1 MKENRE
7 VTDTNVEDIEEALE
21 KLSTG
26 KKIKLYELLRT
37 FKKEGIENF
46 VTTRKKYVDVIL
58 SDYKRVLK
66 ENEELLQEKINNQKI
81 IALAQNDMLDYQAG
95 FEDGKNRRT
104 SAVQSIIENQ
114 QYYIFQKQI
123 EKYERHIEKL
133 QKENEG
139 LNNRC
144 RNLDTEAQAYLE
156 ELAGDNTL
164 TRRTIKQ
171 LQEENEELKEKE
183 NKIYKEVQENLA
195 FEKFLIVKERK
206 PDLFN
211 QGRFY
216 ISQIIYDILND
227 VQNPEGIHKENKCIQ
242 YIDYIPVQKV
252 KDNIKKLEIKKE
264 KARGERNIL
273 ERFAIEKSINSLQEL
288 LEKRK

>member
-171 LQEENEELKEKE
+171 LQEENEELNYKLHSK
-183 NKIYKEVQENLA
+183 KIALE
-195 FEKFLIVKERK
+195 
-206 PDLFN
+206 
-211 QGRFY
+211 
-216 ISQIIYDILND
+216 IYNR
-227 VQNPEGIHKENKCIQ
+227 
-242 YIDYIPVQKV
+242 YIPKQKV
-252 KDNIKKLEIKKE
+252 KDKIEELKQERDETYTKFLGGNRTDENLSTRGKMIEGGIKV
-264 KARGERNIL
+264 
-273 ERFAIEKSINSLQEL
+273 LQEL
-288 LEKRK
+288 LEESEE